1 MNMEPTEVFPPSSLM
16 PYVFATLGLSRSQ
29 QTMAL
34 HSAVMDGRGTDLF
47 LSFSGPASSIP
58 GAVRVA
64 TAYCTI
70 SPVCRPP
77 F

>member
-47 LSFSGPASSIP
+47 LSFSGLASSIP
-58 GAVRVA
+58 PAGTAVIIIKF
-64 TAYCTI
+64 I
-70 SPVCRPP
+70 SVIYLLA
-77 F
+77 

>member
-47 LSFSGPASSIP
+47 LSFPA
-58 GAVRVA
+58 RR
-64 TAYCTI
+64 
-70 SPVCRPP
+70 RPFHP
-77 F
+77 PEQLL